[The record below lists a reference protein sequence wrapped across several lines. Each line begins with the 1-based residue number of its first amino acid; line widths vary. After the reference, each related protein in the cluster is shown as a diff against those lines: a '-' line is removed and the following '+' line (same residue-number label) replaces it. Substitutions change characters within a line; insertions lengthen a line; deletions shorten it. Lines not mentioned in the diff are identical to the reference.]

1 MNAIELFTLD
11 ILQSARESVEID
23 RFVRNIMDE
32 GLNLFRTNTSLNSTP
47 LSPVFEEILFTD
59 SSSTITSKSILN
71 TANNNAINIH
81 HFEKDDRSTLFQP
94 KILSSMGSYFIHTP
108 NHMPSN
114 DQLHNPSTFNP
125 HSTDFFREII
135 RFARKD
141 ASNEVKNL
149 PFNQGIFQGHHDDQQ
164 QLLEL
169 IHQEIL
175 HHPWP
180 LEEYRGSKQP
190 RTWHAFKLASRI
202 SNLDDGLMLNDH
214 QSFDWIVF
222 DDNLDSFGE

>member
-11 ILQSARESVEID
+11 ILQSAREMVQID
-23 RFVRNIMDE
+23 HFVSNIMDE
-32 GLNLFRTNTSLNSTP
+32 GLTIFQTNTSFNSTP
-47 LSPVFEEILFTD
+47 LSPVFEEILLTD

-71 TANNNAINIH
+71 TKNNNAVDIH
-81 HFEKDDRSTLFQP
+81 HSEKDDQSILFQP
-94 KILSSMGSYFIHTP
+94 KILSSLGSYFINTP
-108 NHMPSN
+108 NHMPS
-114 DQLHNPSTFNP
+114 DNPSTSNP
-125 HSTDFFREII
+125 HSTNFFREII

-175 HHPWP
+175 PHPWP
-180 LEEYRGSKQP
+180 LEEYYGSKQP
-190 RTWHAFKLASRI
+190 RAWHAFELAIRI

-222 DDNLDSFGE
+222 DDNLGSFGE